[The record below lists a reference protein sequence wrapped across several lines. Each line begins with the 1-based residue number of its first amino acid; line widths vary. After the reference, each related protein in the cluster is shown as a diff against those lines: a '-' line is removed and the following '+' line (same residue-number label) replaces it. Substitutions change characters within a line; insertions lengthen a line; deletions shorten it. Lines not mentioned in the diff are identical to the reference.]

1 MKRILP
7 ALLLSLLAST
17 AFAQTN
23 ATPPE
28 QAPAGNPGKLMLKK
42 STPAATPVA
51 VAPAA
56 TTDAPKTKEEKRAAR
71 KAKRLAKVGDKPI
84 N

>member
-1 MKRILP
+1 MKRFVP

-17 AFAQTN
+17 AFAQTG

-28 QAPAGNPGKLMLKK
+28 QAPAGNPGKLTLKK
-42 STPAATPVA
+42 STTATTPAATD
-51 VAPAA
+51 
-56 TTDAPKTKEEKRAAR
+56 TTMTTTPTTKEGKRAAR
-71 KAKRLAKVGDKPI
+71 KAKRSAKVGDKPI

>member
-1 MKRILP
+1 MKRFLP

-17 AFAQTN
+17 AFAQTA

-28 QAPAGNPGKLMLKK
+28 QAPAGNPGKLTLKK
-42 STPAATPVA
+42 STTATTPAATDA
-51 VAPAA
+51 AAA
-56 TTDAPKTKEEKRAAR
+56 TTPTTKDEKRSAR
-71 KAKRLAKVGDKPI
+71 KAKRSAKVGDKPI

>member
-1 MKRILP
+1 MKRFLP

-42 STPAATPVA
+42 STAATPAATPA
-51 VAPAA
+51 AA
-56 TTDAPKTKEEKRAAR
+56 TTTPTAKEAKRAAR
-71 KAKRLAKVGDKPI
+71 KAKREAKVGDKPI